1 MPVLKTARGVHL
13 FFDLSGPPDAPVI
26 VFSNSLGTTLEM
38 WDAQAEALAGRYRV
52 LRYDTRGHGRSEVID
67 RETSVSDLAD
77 DLADLLDG
85 LHIGRAHIVGL
96 SLGGMTGQ
104 TMGFRHPDKVASLCL
119 MATAAIM
126 AVPDLWNAR
135 IATARADGMTP
146 LVEQTMT
153 RWFTP
158 GAVTRQA
165 AAVADVRDRF
175 GRISGVGYA
184 VCCQAIRDMDLRPD
198 LPRVTAPAL
207 VISGA
212 KDPATPPAAGLE
224 IAGLIP
230 GAEFVL
236 VPDAAHLLN
245 IEQTSIVNAHLL
257 AWLERQA
264 GPGAPRQ
271 GGATFEEGLANRKA
285 VLGVDYVQAS
295 LAKAGPFA
303 MPFQDFIT
311 RYAWGEIWGDPTL
324 PRKTRS
330 IIVLTTCVALH
341 REEEFK
347 LHLRPA
353 LKNGV
358 TLAELRALLIQAAVY
373 AGVPAANAGFRWVR
387 EVLGEETN
395 GVMKI
400 DS

>member
-1 MPVLKTARGVHL
+1 MPVLKTVSGVHL
-13 FFDLSGPPDAPVI
+13 FFDLSGPPDAPVV

-38 WDAQAEALAGRYRV
+38 WDRQAEALAGRYRV
-52 LRYDTRGHGRSEVID
+52 LRYDTRGHGRSEVVD
-67 RETSVSDLAD
+67 RETSLANLAD
-77 DLADLLDG
+77 DLAQLMDG
-85 LHIGRAHIVGL
+85 LHIERAHIVGL

-104 TMGFRHPDKVASLCL
+104 TMGFRHPAKVASLCL

-135 IATARADGMTP
+135 IATARTEGMAP
-146 LVEQTMT
+146 LIEQTMT

-158 GAVTRQA
+158 AAFAREP
-165 AAVADVRDRF
+165 AAVADVRERF
-175 GRISGVGYA
+175 GRIAGIGYA

-198 LPRVTAPAL
+198 LPRVAAPTL

-230 GAEFVL
+230 GAEFVQ

-245 IEQTSIVNAHLL
+245 IEATGAVNAHLL
-257 AWLERQA
+257 GWLARQA
-264 GPGAPRQ
+264 VPPAART
-271 GGATFEEGLANRKA
+271 GGATFEEGLANRKS

-311 RYAWGEIWGDPTL
+311 RMAWGEVWGDPAL

-330 IIVLTTCVALH
+330 MLVLTTCVALH

-387 EVLGEETN
+387 EVLGDEAN
-395 GVMKI
+395 GV
-400 DS
+400 

>member
-13 FFDLSGPPDAPVI
+13 FFDLSGPPDAPVV

-38 WDAQAEALAGRYRV
+38 WDRQAEALAGRYRV
-52 LRYDTRGHGRSEVID
+52 LRYDTRGHGRSEVVD
-67 RETSVSDLAD
+67 RDTSLADLAD
-77 DLADLLDG
+77 DLADLMDG

-104 TMGFRHPDKVASLCL
+104 TMGFRYPDKVASLCL
-119 MATAAIM
+119 MATAAVM

-135 IATARADGMTP
+135 IATARAEGMTP
-146 LVEQTMT
+146 LVEQTMA
-153 RWFTP
+153 RWFTSEAFTHEP
-158 GAVTRQA
+158 

-198 LPRVTAPAL
+198 LPRVAAPTL

-212 KDPATPPAAGLE
+212 KDPATPAAAGLE
-224 IAGLIP
+224 IAALIRD
-230 GAEFVL
+230 AEFVL

-245 IEQTSIVNAHLL
+245 IERPAVVNAHLL
-257 AWLERQA
+257 SWLERQA
-264 GPGAPRQ
+264 GAAAPRPS
-271 GGATFEEGLANRKA
+271 GATFEEGLANRKS
-285 VLGVDYVQAS
+285 VLGVDYVQGS

-303 MPFQDFIT
+303 MPFQDFIA
-311 RYAWGEIWGDPTL
+311 RFAWGEVWGDPTL

-353 LKNGV
+353 LKNEV
-358 TLAELRALLIQAAVY
+358 SLAELRALLIQAAVY

-387 EVLGEETN
+387 EVLGDEAN
-395 GVMKI
+395 GV
-400 DS
+400 